1 MRPRTLDELAGHEKL
16 LGQGTL
22 LRRAIELALRA
33 DNGTLYGP
41 WWAVGQDGFG
51 GVRNAYWLV
60 TPDTVIPAGI
70 YTVIDSDPLTWAQ
83 NEETE
88 GRGISRGYGIPRK

>member
-1 MRPRTLDELAGHEKL
+1 MITRHWLITRIINYHWNDGKGAEPGW
-16 LGQGTL
+16 
-22 LRRAIELALRA
+22 IALRA